1 MRKDLTSNELRIYK
15 FCQENPADVYKMKI
29 HELAE
34 RVYTTAPSIS
44 KLVKKLGFNSFQEFK
59 VDVRDVFSISKNSQ
73 HHNSFVS
80 EYIQEMQDA
89 LTKVSESKVKA
100 FCDFLSDCSTIIT
113 WGYGTSDS
121 VANYVSYNLM
131 VLGFNILNETD
142 YTNCNV
148 RSRFLT
154 ANDCVL
160 IVSNSGES
168 EMLEEIIFNARKNG
182 IKVAAI
188 TSRENSTLALK
199 ADAALIYKN
208 AIIKDTAFENISYP
222 IQIAIID
229 IMLFHLSN
237 VRKVSLKF
245 NSKVEDS

>member
-188 TSRENSTLALK
+188 TK
-199 ADAALIYKN
+199 
-208 AIIKDTAFENISYP
+208 
-222 IQIAIID
+222 
-229 IMLFHLSN
+229 
-237 VRKVSLKF
+237 
-245 NSKVEDS
+245 

>member
-1 MRKDLTSNELRIYK
+1 MRKNLTNNELRVYK

-29 HELAE
+29 HELAD

-44 KLVKKLGFNSFQEFK
+44 KLVKKLGFNNFQEFK
-59 VDVRDVFSISKNSQ
+59 VNIRDIFSRTQNSQ
-73 HHNSFVS
+73 HHNAFVS

-89 LTKVSESKVKA
+89 LTRVSENKVKV
-100 FCDFLSDCSTIIT
+100 FCDFLSDCNTIIT

-154 ANDCVL
+154 ANDCML
-160 IVSNSGES
+160 IVSNSWK
-168 EMLEEIIFNARKNG
+168 R
-182 IKVAAI
+182 
-188 TSRENSTLALK
+188 
-199 ADAALIYKN
+199 
-208 AIIKDTAFENISYP
+208 
-222 IQIAIID
+222 
-229 IMLFHLSN
+229 
-237 VRKVSLKF
+237 
-245 NSKVEDS
+245 

>member
-15 FCQENPADVYKMKI
+15 FCQENPTDVYKMKI

-44 KLVKKLGFNSFQEFK
+44 KLVKKLGFNNFQEFK
-59 VDVRDVFSISKNSQ
+59 VDVRDVFSMSKNSQ

-80 EYIQEMQDA
+80 EYMQEMHDA
-89 LTKVSESKVKA
+89 LTKVSESKIKA
-100 FCDFLSDCSTIIT
+100 FCDFLLDCSTIIT

-154 ANDCVL
+154 ANDCIL

-168 EMLEEIIFNARKNG
+168 EIINARKNG

-199 ADAALIYKN
+199 ADAALIYRN

-229 IMLFHLSN
+229 IMLFHLSH

>member
-15 FCQENPADVYKMKI
+15 FCQENPADVYEMRI

-44 KLVKKLGFNSFQEFK
+44 KLVKKLGFNNYQEFK
-59 VDVRDVFSISKNSQ
+59 VDIRDAFSMSNSSQQ
-73 HHNSFVS
+73 HHAFVS
-80 EYIQEMQDA
+80 QYMQEVQDA
-89 LTKVSESKVKA
+89 LTRVSEKKVQA
-100 FCDFLSDCSTIIT
+100 FCDFLCGCNTIIT

-121 VANYVSYNLM
+121 VARYVSYNLM
-131 VLGFNILNETD
+131 VLGFNIINETD

-154 ANDCVL
+154 PDDCML

-168 EMLEEIIFNARKNG
+168 EMLDEIMFNARKHG
-182 IKVAAI
+182 VKVAAI
-188 TSRENSTLALK
+188 TSRQNSTLARQ
-199 ADAALIYKN
+199 ADAVLIYKN
-208 AIIKDTAFENISYP
+208 AIIKDSVFENISYP
-222 IQIAIID
+222 IQVAIVD